1 MKSDFAYKLSVKYWI
16 VSGKYN
22 ALHCI
27 RIIVEPFSV
36 IVRILLREDA
46 YLYSE
51 GTLSTDLRQT
61 FTDNLLSTY
70 KQLERSFMIKLYELQ
85 KALGFKTLWNLE
97 DLIGSFRRIASESAL
112 GVGRLN
118 GVVELTKE
126 LQKLSEVIDKVQVCF
141 TKLKYTTS
149 VHKWNF
155 TKKYNKQVKF

>member
-22 ALHCI
+22 ALH
-27 RIIVEPFSV
+27 RIIVEAFSV

-46 YLYSE
+46 YLHSE

-85 KALGFKTLWNLE
+85 KALGFKTLWNLD

-118 GVVELTKE
+118 GAVELTKE

-155 TKKYNKQVKF
+155 TKKYNKQVKL

>member
-22 ALHCI
+22 ALHS
-27 RIIVEPFSV
+27 IIVEAFSV

-85 KALGFKTLWNLE
+85 KALGFKTLWNLD

-118 GVVELTKE
+118 GAVELTKE

-155 TKKYNKQVKF
+155 TKKYNKQVKL

>member
-1 MKSDFAYKLSVKYWI
+1 MNS
-16 VSGKYN
+16 
-22 ALHCI
+22 I
-27 RIIVEPFSV
+27 RKMLCLITNYYSRSFFCNCENIT
-36 IVRILLREDA
+36 REDT
-46 YLYSE
+46 YFYSE

-85 KALGFKTLWNLE
+85 KALGFKTLWNLD

-118 GVVELTKE
+118 GAVELTKE

>member
-16 VSGKYN
+16 VSGKYS

-27 RIIVEPFSV
+27 IVEAFSV

-85 KALGFKTLWNLE
+85 KALGFKTLWNLD

-118 GVVELTKE
+118 GAVELTKE

-155 TKKYNKQVKF
+155 TKKYNKQVKL

>member
-16 VSGKYN
+16 VSGIP

-27 RIIVEPFSV
+27 IVEAFSV
-36 IVRILLREDA
+36 IVRILLREDT

-85 KALGFKTLWNLE
+85 KALGFKTLWNLD

-118 GVVELTKE
+118 GAVELTKE

-155 TKKYNKQVKF
+155 TKKYNKQVKL

>member
-27 RIIVEPFSV
+27 IVEAFSV

-70 KQLERSFMIKLYELQ
+70 KQLERSFMIQLYELQ
-85 KALGFKTLWNLE
+85 KALGFKTLWNLD

-118 GVVELTKE
+118 GAVELTKE

-155 TKKYNKQVKF
+155 TKKYNKQVKL